1 MARKCNAY
9 PVSAELLDE
18 DERKLVAQWERE
30 PTRFAL
36 VSTRCV
42 AAYMLLHDT
51 YRDPSN
57 RARFR
62 TVVDFIFVPEPE
74 RRCGVAHDLLM
85 SSRAHA
91 LDLVAFTMSDASDSL
106 FGESGFEREGRTM
119 GCPIWTRDN
128 IDSEVQRE
136 RKIVGLE
143 SRPELNGQPVRL
155 IRLDRSR
162 YECMHATEGLRL
174 KPKNLGPLVPRAP
187 LRTRKDTGGDEL
199 VSSIYRRNV
208 NEVGAV

>member
-1 MARKCNAY
+1 MARKCNA
-9 PVSAELLDE
+9 AELLDE

-51 YRDPSN
+51 Y
-57 RARFR
+57 
-62 TVVDFIFVPEPE
+62 FIFVPEPE

-85 SSRAHA
+85 SSRAHD

-106 FGESGFEREGRTM
+106 FGKSGFELEGRTM

-136 RKIVGLE
+136 RQIVGLE

-155 IRLDRSR
+155 IRLDLSR